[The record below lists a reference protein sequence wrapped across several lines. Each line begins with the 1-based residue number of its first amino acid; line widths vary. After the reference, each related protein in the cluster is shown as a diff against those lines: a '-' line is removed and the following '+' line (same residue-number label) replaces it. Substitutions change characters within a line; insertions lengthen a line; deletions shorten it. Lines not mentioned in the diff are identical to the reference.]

1 MQSLKPLP
9 LGSPT
14 PASCPS
20 NLPSP
25 IRVHMSM
32 REGERLLP
40 EPCSL
45 VTFPQSEV
53 QYSSAEAMPGLWD
66 KYLQDVPSNLPQGPR
81 LQAALLL
88 HSVLTS
94 SQPVRIPHRQQ
105 EEMGAHW
112 PSPLCFFM
120 GFLIR
125 KPWQGTPPHCGPL
138 PPHNSHLASVQR
150 LQWLPWSIGAASRP
164 SWMLSSP
171 LATTTL
177 SNPAC

>member
-1 MQSLKPLP
+1 MSISLPGPPCLEGPRAGRGGGQWLLAEPQAPSSRKPHTCSLSQQP
-9 LGSPT
+9 PQ
-14 PASCPS
+14 PHSCS
-20 NLPSP
+20 Q
-25 IRVHMSM
+25 MSM
-32 REGERLLP
+32 RKGGRLLP

-94 SQPVRIPHRQQ
+94 SQPVRIPHRRQ

-150 LQWLPWSIGAASRP
+150 LH
-164 SWMLSSP
+164 
-171 LATTTL
+171 
-177 SNPAC
+177 